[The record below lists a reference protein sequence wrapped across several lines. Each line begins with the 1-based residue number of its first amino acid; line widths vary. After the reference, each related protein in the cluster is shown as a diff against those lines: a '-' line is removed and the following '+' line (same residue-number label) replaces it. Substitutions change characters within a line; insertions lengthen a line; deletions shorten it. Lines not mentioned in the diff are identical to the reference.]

1 MPPFGMKICLDISP
15 CNSLFLTVQFSS
27 SYTLAKTIHFSEQ
40 NQIMSAD
47 KHANI
52 FPHKLLFKYSK
63 FLVFSRK
70 MSRKGNFRELKSK
83 TFSGISRGK
92 HAPGPL
98 QKACNFSTH
107 YRIQSSFILLPRSLP
122 PPLSTGE
129 AVM

>member
-1 MPPFGMKICLDISP
+1 MPPFGTKICLDISP
-15 CNSLFLTVQFSS
+15 CIFSLPHSSVFLELHSRKNYSLLRTESDNVCRQ
-27 SYTLAKTIHFSEQ
+27 TL
-40 NQIMSAD
+40 
-47 KHANI
+47 KHISTQAVV
-52 FPHKLLFKYSK
+52 KYSK
-63 FLVFSRK
+63 FLVFSQK

-122 PPLSTGE
+122 PSLPGDLVT
-129 AVM
+129 